1 MPGPEHELGGR
12 HAGEQ
17 RDLRVVVLGRE
28 RHAVADGP
36 RPVLAHDLLLGDLQ
50 LHAAARDLQRQP
62 PLPDLREQLGDRR
75 RDVGV
80 RVLRDAADLGAGD
93 VGGDEV
99 PGAVEVERP
108 QDGRGP
114 LPREQARD
122 ALRQGER
129 VQRRL
134 RVGRVDGDA
143 ARVGLGVER
152 AAGRDER
159 RDVGDRVADAVPVA
173 APLDVQRLVEVARP
187 RRVDGH
193 EGDVDAIA
201 RPRRADGA
209 HLRLDLG
216 RERGGDVGLAADRLE
231 PLLERGRGDDPDRP
245 VRHPRQPSAASRPG
259 IIGTWRVCCWSSSR
273 SWRSPPRRRPRSR

>member
-1 MPGPEHELGGR
+1 MPGTEHELGGR

-50 LHAAARDLQRQP
+50 LHAAARDLQRQTT
-62 PLPDLREQLGDRR
+62 LPDLREQLGDRR

-80 RVLRDAADLGAGD
+80 GVLRDAADLGAGD

-143 ARVGLGVER
+143 ARVGLRVER

-159 RDVGDRVADAVPVA
+159 RDVGDRVADAVPVS

-193 EGDVDAIA
+193 EGDVDAIT
-201 RPRRADGA
+201 RLRRADGA
-209 HLRLDLG
+209 RLRLDLG

-231 PLLERGRGDDPDRP
+231 PLSERGRGDDPDRP
-245 VRHPRQPSAASRPG
+245 VRHSAA
-259 IIGTWRVCCWSSSR
+259 T
-273 SWRSPPRRRPRSR
+273 